1 MEEVSS
7 ENYKIS
13 QQLKTLVQ
21 LGDEAEDYF
30 KRIFDK
36 SLGFEEVFEKTKDE
50 KDKIFVTQGQ
60 FEKNLLTTIQ
70 DNQTNFEHQIFERRK
85 LVEKNR
91 DQFEKNMSDY
101 KYDLGNRLYEIS
113 DQEKTKHQEHID
125 TLNDSDKKFRNNDM
139 KHKEVSQLITVN
151 LGTTQESRRE
161 VEETFGRVLFVQS
174 RNSHDSISNLLH
186 DTSDKVIMCMFIF
199 SFLFLRVLPLLHMK
213 SVKLFNNTCF
223 FKRYTRVSPLH

>member
-60 FEKNLLTTIQ
+60 FEKNLMTTIL

-199 SFLFLRVLPLLHMK
+199 SFLFLRVLPLLHME
-213 SVKLFNNTCF
+213 NIT
-223 FKRYTRVSPLH
+223 

>member
-1 MEEVSS
+1 MVD
-7 ENYKIS
+7 
-13 QQLKTLVQ
+13 V
-21 LGDEAEDYF
+21 
-30 KRIFDK
+30 
-36 SLGFEEVFEKTKDE
+36 
-50 KDKIFVTQGQ
+50 
-60 FEKNLLTTIQ
+60 LLCATVKG
-70 DNQTNFEHQIFERRK
+70 RAAW
-85 LVEKNR
+85 
-91 DQFEKNMSDY
+91 EKNMSDY

-199 SFLFLRVLPLLHMK
+199 SFLFLRVLPLLHME
-213 SVKLFNNTCF
+213 NIT
-223 FKRYTRVSPLH
+223 

>member
-1 MEEVSS
+1 M
-7 ENYKIS
+7 
-13 QQLKTLVQ
+13 
-21 LGDEAEDYF
+21 GDEAEDYF

-60 FEKNLLTTIQ
+60 FEKNLMTTIL

-199 SFLFLRVLPLLHMK
+199 SFLFLRVLHGKYYLISDIL
-213 SVKLFNNTCF
+213 SVKLFNENICF
-223 FKRYTRVSPLH
+223 LRNIYIIIYIYFRKTVKVCEGD